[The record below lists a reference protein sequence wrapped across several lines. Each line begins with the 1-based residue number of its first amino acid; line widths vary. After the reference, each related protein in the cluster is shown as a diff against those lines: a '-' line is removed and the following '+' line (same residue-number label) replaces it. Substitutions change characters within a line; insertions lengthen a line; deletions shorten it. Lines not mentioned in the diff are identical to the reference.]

1 MPVKSIAECSK
12 GSILQYFRPSLSCQ
26 LSLRPLCLFLSDR
39 FTQVLL
45 YTYSFQVYYD
55 MFEIEKRQYE
65 MINKQ
70 AAATAYSE
78 KTFTA
83 MQLES
88 DSAVNSLL
96 IKQE

>member
-1 MPVKSIAECSK
+1 
-12 GSILQYFRPSLSCQ
+12 
-26 LSLRPLCLFLSDR
+26 
-39 FTQVLL
+39 
-45 YTYSFQVYYD
+45 

-78 KTFTA
+78 KTLTA